1 MRTCPWH
8 PVKRGCT
15 ESGAAPETRLTRVL
29 LIHAGPTPWDEVNR
43 LTGAHSL
50 PLSPDAELSIRA
62 LVDAMVAPVTGLY
75 LCRDNEACEQAAQ
88 IFGHKFGLK
97 LRDRP
102 EFEELHLGLWEG
114 LTRDELRRRFPT
126 VFDRWE
132 VDALAVVP
140 PQGETLGDA
149 IDRVRPALRKVLR
162 RNASGTVALALRPHV
177 MQIVRGL
184 LHGETPQV
192 IASHLH
198 NVDVMETIEI
208 GE

>member
-1 MRTCPWH
+1 
-8 PVKRGCT
+8 
-15 ESGAAPETRLTRVL
+15 LTRVQ

-50 PLSPDAELSIRA
+50 PLAPDADHSIRA
-62 LVDAMVAPVTGLY
+62 LIDAMATPLTGLY

-88 IFGHKFGLK
+88 IIGKKFELK

-132 VDALAVVP
+132 EDPLAVVP
-140 PQGETLGDA
+140 PQGETVADA

-162 RNASGTVALALRPHV
+162 RNGGGTVAIVLRPHL

-184 LHGETPQV
+184 LHGETPQA

-198 NVDVMETIEI
+198 NVDVMETIEVN
-208 GE
+208 E